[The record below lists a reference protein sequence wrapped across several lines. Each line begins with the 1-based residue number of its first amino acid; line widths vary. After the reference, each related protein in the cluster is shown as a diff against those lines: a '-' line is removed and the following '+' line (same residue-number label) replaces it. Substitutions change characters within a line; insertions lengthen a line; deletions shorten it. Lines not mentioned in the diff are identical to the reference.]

1 MQESYYIIKYKYDMG
16 VYTLK
21 QILDFVEEGLL
32 SENDFHIITSYDY
45 QGIKK

>member
-1 MQESYYIIKYKYDMG
+1 MQESYCIIKYKYDMG

-21 QILDFVEEGLL
+21 QIMDFVEKGLL